1 MIIFNT
7 KVNDKTSKLF
17 RGMVVNYIQT
27 IDEDDVTS
35 LQTINDV
42 KAIIS
47 EAVGNVNIHAYKE
60 EDTERNIKVTF
71 DHTKENGYLYLYI
84 TVEDEGIGMQDVKKC
99 MEPLYSTINNEDR
112 AGLGF
117 TIMETLSDDILVS
130 SNPNSGT
137 IVRLVKKLGRYEE
150 E

>member
-7 KVNDKTSKLF
+7 KVDDKTSKLF

-35 LQTINDV
+35 LETINDV
-42 KAIIS
+42 KAIVS

-60 EDTERNIKVTF
+60 DDTERNIKVTF
-71 DHTKENGYLYLYI
+71 DHAKENGYLYLYI
-84 TVEDEGIGMQDVKKC
+84 TVEDQGIGMEDVKKC
-99 MEPLYSTINNEDR
+99 MEPLYSTVNNEDR

-137 IVRLVKKLGRYEE
+137 IVRLVKKLGK
-150 E
+150 